1 MKPYDNPLWDFSDG
15 GRKDKKKKVKIPK
28 IVAYL
33 SLLRWSHALRSDQ
46 DSDIELDQWKTGWL
60 KKRKDLG
67 TDHFETEIEKR
78 FRKRLRLSYHD
89 EETILEER
97 STNHPVDNT
106 SDTTPDEEKV
116 PCCKVAR
123 HPINKPKMRRERKE
137 KGEKRRKKN

>member
-1 MKPYDNPLWDFSDG
+1 M
-15 GRKDKKKKVKIPK
+15 
-28 IVAYL
+28 AYL

-67 TDHFETEIEKR
+67 TDHFKTEIEKR
-78 FRKRLRLSYHD
+78 FRKRLRLSYHE

-97 STNHPVDNT
+97 SNNHPVDNT

-116 PCCKVAR
+116 PDGKGAR
-123 HPINKPKMRRERKE
+123 QKASHK
-137 KGEKRRKKN
+137 